1 MKLWPAFLGGTAP
14 AASEPDPAFDAAAT
28 WERETY
34 LALRRSKR
42 RAWVVAAAASVLA
55 FMGLLAVIL
64 VLPLK
69 EFAPYVV
76 TVDKN
81 TGYLEVTR
89 GLHPGNL
96 RQDEALTIANIVRCL
111 TARETFDAT
120 DYRVTYRYVG
130 LCMAGRALAAYR
142 RLHNA
147 TNPQSPPQLYGYTTI
162 VRAEIR
168 SVNLLSPTTA
178 LVSFRT
184 IVESG
189 GRETAVQHW
198 RGAVTFGY
206 TDKEM
211 SMADR
216 FVNPMGFQITSYRRD
231 PDLLATQD

>member
-1 MKLWPAFLGGTAP
+1 MKLWPAFLGGGAAAAP
-14 AASEPDPAFDAAAT
+14 DTAFDASAA

-55 FMGLLAVIL
+55 FMAMLAVIL

-96 RQDEALTIANIVRCL
+96 TQDEALTIANIVRCL

-120 DYRVTYRYVG
+120 DYRATYRYVG
-130 LCMAGRALAAYR
+130 LCMSGRALAAYR
-142 RLHNA
+142 RLHN
-147 TNPQSPPQLYGYTTI
+147 TSNPNSPPKLYGYNTI
-162 VRAEIR
+162 VRTEIR
-168 SVNLLSPTTA
+168 SVNLLSATTA

-184 IVESG
+184 ILEER
-189 GRETAVQHW
+189 GREGTVDYW
-198 RGAVTFGY
+198 RGAVTFRY

-216 FVNPMGFQITSYRRD
+216 FINPLGFQITSYRRD
-231 PDLLATQD
+231 PDLLPTQD

>member
-1 MKLWPAFLGGTAP
+1 MKLWPAFLMRG
-14 AASEPDPAFDAAAT
+14 AAAADTSFDASAT

-42 RAWVVAAAASVLA
+42 RAWLVAAAAAALA
-55 FMGLLAVIL
+55 FLALLAVIL

-81 TGYLEVTR
+81 TGWLEVTR
-89 GLHPGNL
+89 GLHPGHL
-96 RQDEALTIANIVRCL
+96 TQDEALTIANIVRCV

-142 RLHNA
+142 RLHNS
-147 TNPQSPPQLYGYTTI
+147 TNPQSPPQRYGYDTI

-168 SVNLLSPTTA
+168 SVNLLSATTA

-184 IVESG
+184 IVEAG
-189 GRETAVQHW
+189 GRETAVDYW

-206 TDKEM
+206 TNTEM
-211 SMADR
+211 RMADR
-216 FVNPMGFQITSYRRD
+216 FINPLGFQITSYRRD
-231 PDLLATQD
+231 PDLLPTQD

>member
-1 MKLWPAFLGGTAP
+1 MNMPAFLTRG
-14 AASEPDPAFDAAAT
+14 AAESDTPAFDAAAT

-42 RAWVVAAAASVLA
+42 RAWVVAAAAAVLA
-55 FMGLLAVIL
+55 CMGLLAVIL

-76 TVDKN
+76 TVDKH

-89 GLHPGNL
+89 GLRPGPMA
-96 RQDEALTIANIVRCL
+96 RSEALTIANIVRCIS
-111 TARETFDAT
+111 ARETFDAT

-142 RLHNA
+142 RLHA
-147 TNPQSPPQLYGYTTI
+147 TNNPQSPPQLYGYDTI

-189 GRETAVQHW
+189 GREAAVHDW

-216 FVNPMGFQITSYRRD
+216 FINPLGFQITSYRRD
-231 PDLLATQD
+231 PDLLAPQD

>member
-1 MKLWPAFLGGTAP
+1 MKLWPAFLGGHGA
-14 AASEPDPAFDAAAT
+14 AASPSEPAFDAAAT

-42 RAWVVAAAASVLA
+42 RAWVVAGAASVLA
-55 FMGLLAVIL
+55 FMAMLAVTL

-76 TVDKN
+76 TVDRN

-96 RQDEALTIANIVRCL
+96 SQDEGLTIANIVRCL

-120 DYRVTYRYVG
+120 DYRQTYRYVG
-130 LCMAGRALAAYR
+130 LCMSGPALAAYR
-142 RLHNA
+142 RLHNP
-147 TNPQSPPQLYGYTTI
+147 NSPNSPPKLYGYTTI
-162 VRAEIR
+162 VRVEIR
-168 SVNLLSPTTA
+168 AVNLLSATTA

-184 IVESG
+184 ILEER
-189 GRETAVQHW
+189 GREASVDHW
-198 RGAVTFGY
+198 RGAITFGY
-206 TDKEM
+206 TAKEM

-216 FVNPMGFQITSYRRD
+216 FLNPLGFQITSYRRD
-231 PDLLATQD
+231 PDLLPTQD

>member
-1 MKLWPAFLGGTAP
+1 MKLWPAFLDGG
-14 AASEPDPAFDAAAT
+14 AAAADTAFDASAV

-55 FMGLLAVIL
+55 FMAMLAVIL

-96 RQDEALTIANIVRCL
+96 TQDEALTIANIVRCL

-120 DYRVTYRYVG
+120 DYRATYRYVG
-130 LCMAGRALAAYR
+130 LCMSGRALAAYR
-142 RLHNA
+142 RLHN
-147 TNPQSPPQLYGYTTI
+147 TSNPNSPPKLYGYNTI

-168 SVNLLSPTTA
+168 SVNLLSATTA

-184 IVESG
+184 ILEER
-189 GRETAVQHW
+189 GREGVVDYW
-198 RGAVTFGY
+198 RGAVTFRY
-206 TDKEM
+206 TGKEM

-216 FVNPMGFQITSYRRD
+216 FINPLGFQITSYRRD
-231 PDLLATQD
+231 PDLLPTQD